1 MYFSENNV
9 SNRKEPLMNFH
20 LKHALLSA
28 ACLSA
33 VLLAGCSSHSSPAL
47 SSGRPE
53 QQKIIK
59 IGVFEPLT
67 GENGSGGFHETLG
80 IRYANLAHPTV
91 KIGEDTYTVQLVE
104 MDTKSDKSQAETVAR
119 RLVNEKVSIVLGSY
133 GSDVSIAAGKIFKE
147 AEIPA
152 IGASFSNTNVTLD
165 NDYYFRI
172 SFLDSFQG
180 TALANYAI
188 DHQYRTAA
196 LISQTGSQYSAGL
209 GTCFRDAFQ
218 HLGGVVLTEEY
229 FMTGQTDFKDIM
241 ETIRE
246 LDPDVIFASSSIA
259 VAPLL
264 LRQARDAGITAPIAS
279 GDRWE
284 NTAVIENSGGLAEGI
299 IYSACFDEST
309 PVSREAETFITGFR
323 AYLRD
328 HKQPDMIPS
337 VSALGYDAYLCAVR
351 AIESAGATD
360 PKAIRNALQNILID
374 GCTGPI
380 SFDQHGD
387 ARRNTAFIKT
397 VKDGRFQYVTT
408 TSAK

>member
-1 MYFSENNV
+1 
-9 SNRKEPLMNFH
+9 
-20 LKHALLSA
+20 LLSA

-33 VLLAGCSSHSSPAL
+33 ALLAGCSSHSSPAL

-91 KIGEDTYTVQLVE
+91 KIGEDIYTVQLVE
-104 MDTKSDKSQAETVAR
+104 MDTKSDKSQAETVAQ

-209 GTCFRDAFQ
+209 STCFRDAFQ
-218 HLGGVVLTEEY
+218 HLGGMVLTEEY
-229 FMTGQTDFKDIM
+229 FVTGQTDFKDIM
-241 ETIRE
+241 ETIRGSGSGCNLCLLFHCGSYHCCSARPE
-246 LDPDVIFASSSIA
+246 MRAS
-259 VAPLL
+259 PLPSPPET
-264 LRQARDAGITAPIAS
+264 AG
-279 GDRWE
+279 E

-299 IYSACFDEST
+299 IYSTCFDEST

-337 VSALGYDAYLCAVR
+337 VSAPRLRCLSLCR
-351 AIESAGATD
+351 PRHRICRHHSIRRPSAT
-360 PKAIRNALQNILID
+360 PCR
-374 GCTGPI
+374 T
-380 SFDQHGD
+380 F
-387 ARRNTAFIKT
+387 
-397 VKDGRFQYVTT
+397 
-408 TSAK
+408 